1 MGRSRRGGEADVSRD
16 LPRRRRG
23 SRRRTRLLPNPAW
36 RTSYDREIL
45 RLAIPALGALA
56 AEPLYILVDT
66 AIVGHLGREQL
77 AALGAAATALSVLAA
92 FNFLQYGT
100 TAQVARAKGAGQDEI
115 ARRLGAQALWLSL
128 GVGVVLAAAIAALAD
143 PIVGLVGVDGRTAD
157 YAVTYLR
164 IVSLGVP
171 SFFLALGGQ
180 GFLRGVSDLASPLVL
195 IVLGNA
201 LNVVLEV
208 LFVYG
213 FEWGIEGSAW
223 GTAIAQSCMGL
234 GFVWL
239 IVRRVGRVDM
249 RPVAALAR
257 RLLGVGKFI
266 LVRTTALISAF
277 LLAGA
282 VVARFGDAEL
292 GAYQISFQLWIFLA
306 LVLDAIAIA
315 GQIIVGR
322 ELGAGR
328 PQRAYEAS
336 VRMITLSVAAGAAF
350 AVLLL
355 VLADALPRVFTDDAA
370 VLAQCALLWPIF
382 AAMQPLNGAVFAL
395 DGILIGAS
403 DGPYIAASMIVA
415 LLACG
420 AALVAAVVGDW
431 GVRGVWAALVVL
443 IAVRLATM
451 GARFVR
457 RRWLVTGWT

>member
-1 MGRSRRGGEADVSRD
+1 LR
-16 LPRRRRG
+16 LG
-23 SRRRTRLLPNPAW
+23 SP
-36 RTSYDREIL
+36 YDREIL
-45 RLAIPALGALA
+45 GLALPALGALA

-66 AIVGHLGREQL
+66 AIVGHLGRSQL
-77 AALGAAATALSVLAA
+77 AALGAAATVLSVLAM

-100 TAQVARAKGAGQDEI
+100 TAQVARASGAGEARV

-128 GVGVVLAAAIAALAD
+128 AVGVALATAVALLAE
-143 PIVGLVGVDGRTAD
+143 PIVALVGVEGETAE

-164 IVSLGVP
+164 IVSIGIP

-180 GFLRGVSDLASPLVL
+180 GYLRGVSELTSPLVV
-195 IVLGNA
+195 IVLANV

-213 FEWGIEGSAW
+213 FDWGIEGSAW
-223 GTAIAQSCMGL
+223 GTAIAQSCMGIA
-234 GFVWL
+234 FVWL
-239 IVRRVGRVDM
+239 IVRRVGRPDLAPLP
-249 RPVAALAR
+249 RLAR
-257 RLLGVGKFI
+257 RLLSVGKFI
-266 LVRTTALISAF
+266 FARTAALIAAF

-328 PQRAYEAS
+328 PQRAYDAS
-336 VRMITLSVAAGAAF
+336 LRMIALSVAAGAAF
-350 AVLLL
+350 SVVLLA
-355 VLADALPRVFTDDAA
+355 LADVLPRIFSSDAE

-382 AAMQPLNGAVFAL
+382 ALMQPFNGAVFAL

-403 DGPYIAASMIVA
+403 DGPYIAGSMV
-415 LLACG
+415 LAFCACA
-420 AALVAAVVGDW
+420 AALAATVAGDW
-431 GVRGVWAALVVL
+431 GVRGVWAALAVL
-443 IAVRLATM
+443 ILARLATM

-457 RRWLVTGWT
+457 RRWLVTGWA